1 MSLFYPL
8 PEQPDGLTIY
18 AFLEPTESVSL
29 PFYHSCVEAGF
40 PSPADDY
47 VELSLDLLKYLV
59 DKPHATFC
67 VRVKGNSMEGA
78 TIVDGSLLVV
88 DRSRIVKNNDIVIAV
103 INGEYTVKRFRR
115 DKGKVWLIPE
125 HAAYEPILVTESME
139 FIVWGVVTFIINQ
152 PK

>member
-1 MSLFYPL
+1 MSLFYPV
-8 PEQPDGLTIY
+8 PEQPEGLTIY
-18 AFLEPTESVSL
+18 AFWEPSESIVL
-29 PFYHSCVEAGF
+29 PFYDSCVEAGF

-59 DKPHATFC
+59 DKPHSTFY

-88 DRSRIVKNNDIVIAV
+88 DRSKTVKNNDIVIAMV
-103 INGEYTVKRFRR
+103 NGEYTVKRFRR
-115 DKGKVWLIPE
+115 EKGRVFLIPE
-125 HAAYEPILVTESME
+125 HPAYDPVVVTEEMN
-139 FIVWGVVTFIINQ
+139 FQVWGIVTFIINQ